1 MSKIMVIESHELPRD
16 MCFLA
21 AKELNLDMLY
31 IPTKL
36 KEQTD
41 NDYREFVQLAREKHM
56 DAIIVSY
63 YFSEKMSRYD
73 SSVPIIPIN
82 FSNWETLDILQS
94 LKKNIVDTH
103 IPHPHKVA
111 LITAAPLSLD
121 LTILSD
127 IFGLELH
134 NIIRD
139 GEILPDSFFQA
150 LKEEGFEIAACGSGY
165 HQQVVA
171 AGMYHAYDPNAH
183 SYIGILEEFRRIL
196 KLITIS
202 RQVSQRN
209 QQLLQMINYS
219 FEAIWMTD
227 NQGLIT
233 SYNVKA
239 AELFGKNTKKAFP
252 SFAGCPIYE
261 VLPGEMRDILQD
273 ALTNG
278 TNYYSHLLLHTQ
290 SDGIFNITP
299 LMENGAVST
308 VIFHFTAL
316 PHLEQMEEQIR
327 TESYVKGHKAKY
339 TFKNLIGESSTI
351 KLAIKNADLF
361 AKYDSNILLIGET
374 GTGKEIFAQS
384 IHNSSRRSGQPFVAV
399 NCGALPPNLLESE
412 LFGYVE
418 GAFTGASKKGK
429 MGLFEIANQG
439 TIFLDEISEMDANG
453 QLRLLRVLEEREV
466 MRIGSDRVIPVNV
479 RVIAACNKD
488 LAKMVQNGIFREDLF
503 YRLNV
508 LTIQI
513 PALREREQDAFLLAE
528 YYLDIYS
535 QKYQKTVQL
544 SPDSAPVL
552 TTCQW
557 PGNVRQLRNF
567 CERLVIVADDY
578 QLSSDFMKDQL
589 QQAYP
594 FFDHTDNTGLSL
606 PFSAAPSAAPSAGIS
621 LPKSERDEILQSLR
635 QTKGNRRQAASLLGI
650 STSTLWR
657 KMKKYNIMESY

>member
-1 MSKIMVIESHELPRD
+1 MTSIMVIESHELPRD
-16 MCFLA
+16 ICSLA
-21 AKELNLDMLY
+21 AKELNLNMVFISTRMKDL
-31 IPTKL
+31 
-36 KEQTD
+36 TD
-41 NDYREFVQLAREKHM
+41 DDYREYVRMAQEERM

-63 YFSEKMSRYD
+63 HHSEKMSSYD
-73 SSVPIIPIN
+73 TSVPIIPIN
-82 FSNWETLDILQS
+82 FSNWETLNILQS

-111 LITAAPLSLD
+111 LITVAPLSLD
-121 LTILSD
+121 LKILSE
-127 IFGLELH
+127 IFELELH

-139 GEILPDSFFQA
+139 GETLPDSFFHA
-150 LKEEGFEIAACGSGY
+150 LKKEGFEIAACGSRY
-165 HQQVVA
+165 HQQVA
-171 AGMYHAYDPNAH
+171 ASGMYHAYDPNAH
-183 SYIGILEEFRRIL
+183 SYIGVLEEFRRIL

-209 QQLLQMINYS
+209 QELLQMMNYS
-219 FEAIWMTD
+219 FEAIWVTD
-227 NQGLIT
+227 DHGLIT

-239 AELFGKNTKKAFP
+239 AGLFAKNTHKASP
-252 SFAGCPIYE
+252 SFSGRSIYE
-261 VLPGEMRDILQD
+261 VLPAQMKDILDD
-273 ALTNG
+273 ALSNG

-299 LMENGAVST
+299 LMRNGTVSA

-327 TESYVKGHKAKY
+327 IESYIKGHKAKY
-339 TFKNLIGESSTI
+339 TFQNLIGKSGAI
-351 KLAIKNADLF
+351 QRAIKNAELF

-374 GTGKEIFAQS
+374 GTGKEIFSQS
-384 IHNSSRRSGQPFVAV
+384 IHNSSRRSGQPFVAL

-418 GAFTGASKKGK
+418 GAFTGASRKGK
-429 MGLFEIANQG
+429 KGLFEIANQG

-466 MRIGSDRVIPVNV
+466 MRIGSDSVIPVNV

-488 LAKMVQNGIFREDLF
+488 LAKLVKNGSFREDLF

-513 PALREREQDAFLLAE
+513 PALRERGNDVFLLAE

-544 SPDSAPVL
+544 SSASASML
-552 TTCQW
+552 TSYPW

-578 QLSSDFMKDQL
+578 QLSPEFIKDQL
-589 QQAYP
+589 QQAYQ
-594 FFDHTDNTGLSL
+594 FYDHTDDMDTAVLPALSL
-606 PFSAAPSAAPSAGIS
+606 PG
-621 LPKSERDEILQSLR
+621 SERDNILLALR
-635 QTKGNRRQAASLLGI
+635 QTKGNRQQTASLLNI

-657 KMKKYNIMESY
+657 KMKKYGIMENY

>member
-1 MSKIMVIESHELPRD
+1 MSKIMVIESHELPKD
-16 MCFLA
+16 LCLLA
-21 AKELNLDMLY
+21 AKELNLEMLY
-31 IPTKL
+31 IQTNL
-36 KEQTD
+36 KEPADDT
-41 NDYREFVQLAREKHM
+41 YREFLHMALEKHM

-63 YFSEKMSRYD
+63 YISKKISAFET
-73 SSVPIIPIN
+73 SVPIIPIN
-82 FSNWETLDILQS
+82 FSNWETLNILQS

-103 IPHPHKVA
+103 IPHPHKIA
-111 LITAAPLSLD
+111 LITVTPLSLD
-121 LTILSD
+121 LTILSE

-139 GEILPDSFFQA
+139 GEELPDSFFQA
-150 LKEEGFEIAACGSGY
+150 LKEEGFEVAACGSGY
-165 HQQVVA
+165 HQQVISS
-171 AGMYHAYDPNAH
+171 GMYHAYDPNAH
-183 SYIGILEEFRRIL
+183 SYIGLLEEFRRIL

-227 NQGLIT
+227 SQGEIT
-233 SYNVKA
+233 TYNLKA
-239 AELFGKNTKKAFP
+239 AELFAKNTSKTFP
-252 SFAGCPIYE
+252 SFSGCPIYE

-299 LMENGAVST
+299 LVESGAVST

-351 KLAIKNADLF
+351 KRAVKNADLF

-384 IHNSSRRSGQPFVAV
+384 IHNSSRRSGQPFVAL

-488 LAKMVQNGIFREDLF
+488 LSKLVKSGAFRQDLF

-552 TTCQW
+552 TAYQW

-578 QLSSDFMKDQL
+578 QLTSDFIKDQL

-594 FFDHTDNTGLSL
+594 FSDQTDNTGIAVS
-606 PFSAAPSAAPSAGIS
+606 FAAASSSGIS
-621 LPKSERDEILQSLR
+621 LPKSEREEVLLALR

-657 KMKKYNIMESY
+657 KMKKYNIAEKF